1 MKLPSKIRKLVS
13 SPCSLPIV
21 ILFVS
26 VLAYGIHIPWMGFYW
41 DDWPWVWF
49 SHVMGPGG
57 MLKIDVEHRPISGMV
72 LFLGTILSGE
82 NPLGWQVYN
91 LVIRIFGGLSLG
103 WTLKVLWPDHKE
115 QTNWVVILFLVY
127 PGFSQQ
133 FVAVN
138 TSRHLFPLASFSL
151 SLGFMIRANQVCNH
165 SRWFS
170 GASLVLGLL
179 TMFTTEYYYG
189 LEFIRP
195 VILWIYYRKQGK
207 ERQNVFRQVC
217 KSWLPYLLPLMAVFA
232 WRYAVSK
239 SSNYAI
245 IIGERLTTDSD
256 QGIIIWLGAAV
267 QDVIAAGLEAWEHIL
282 QLPDPGLFGGRTRLY
297 YWGLAG
303 LTTFGTWTYCS
314 LYPSK
319 TDDKSWGIEAFLLGA
334 GALVL
339 GPIPFW
345 VTGLDIKL
353 SFPFD
358 RLTLPMMVGSS
369 LLLAGTVDIITRSK
383 AVKVILIAAI
393 TGLAVGYHFQNGIA
407 YRRDWQHQTQFFQQ
421 LTWRIPALET
431 NTALLS
437 NELPSTFSTDNSLT
451 APLNWIYA
459 PNFSGGNLPVYL
471 FYIDLRFGSEN
482 VSLTPGRMAKDHY
495 RFYPFRG
502 TPDRVVVIL
511 NHPPGC
517 LRVLSPEYH
526 RDFPDLPPDVEAVL
540 AYSNLDRIHLKVDDS
555 VPQSPLNITNNESD
569 WCYYFEKADLAR
581 QFEAWETVAELSD
594 QAFKVGYPDSPAK
607 HVDEYEVFI
616 EGYAHND
623 QWETAQQLTLEAIK
637 INPLMA
643 GLLCDTWE
651 RVRSSTP
658 SSPERSNI
666 LETLSMKL
674 NCEIPLE

>member
-115 QTNWVVILFLVY
+115 QINWMVILFLVY

-217 KSWLPYLLPLMAVFA
+217 KSWLPYLLPLM
-232 WRYAVSK
+232 
-239 SSNYAI
+239 
-245 IIGERLTTDSD
+245 
-256 QGIIIWLGAAV
+256 
-267 QDVIAAGLEAWEHIL
+267 
-282 QLPDPGLFGGRTRLY
+282 QL
-297 YWGLAG
+297 
-303 LTTFGTWTYCS
+303 
-314 LYPSK
+314 
-319 TDDKSWGIEAFLLGA
+319 LLG
-334 GALVL
+334 
-339 GPIPFW
+339 
-345 VTGLDIKL
+345 
-353 SFPFD
+353 
-358 RLTLPMMVGSS
+358 
-369 LLLAGTVDIITRSK
+369 
-383 AVKVILIAAI
+383 
-393 TGLAVGYHFQNGIA
+393 
-407 YRRDWQHQTQFFQQ
+407 
-421 LTWRIPALET
+421 
-431 NTALLS
+431 
-437 NELPSTFSTDNSLT
+437 
-451 APLNWIYA
+451 
-459 PNFSGGNLPVYL
+459 
-471 FYIDLRFGSEN
+471 
-482 VSLTPGRMAKDHY
+482 KD
-495 RFYPFRG
+495 
-502 TPDRVVVIL
+502 
-511 NHPPGC
+511 
-517 LRVLSPEYH
+517 
-526 RDFPDLPPDVEAVL
+526 
-540 AYSNLDRIHLKVDDS
+540 
-555 VPQSPLNITNNESD
+555 
-569 WCYYFEKADLAR
+569 
-581 QFEAWETVAELSD
+581 
-594 QAFKVGYPDSPAK
+594 
-607 HVDEYEVFI
+607 
-616 EGYAHND
+616 
-623 QWETAQQLTLEAIK
+623 
-637 INPLMA
+637 
-643 GLLCDTWE
+643 
-651 RVRSSTP
+651 
-658 SSPERSNI
+658 
-666 LETLSMKL
+666 
-674 NCEIPLE
+674 